1 MRWGILGPVQ
11 TAILEVIGE
20 QPAGRFTYAELAA
33 AAYPGA
39 AIKRV
44 HLVAVGRAVR
54 GLEKAKRVSHGRVK
68 PAGAQR
74 RLKTVRAYH
83 PPS

>member
-11 TAILEVIGE
+11 TAIVDVIGE
-20 QPAGRFTYAELAA
+20 QPARRFTYAELAA
-33 AAYPGA
+33 VAYPGA
-39 AIKRV
+39 AIKRS
-44 HLVAVGRAVR
+44 HLVAVGRAVC
-54 GLEKAKRVSHGRVK
+54 GLEAAKRVSHGSVK
-68 PAGAQR
+68 PIGAQR